1 MIGILNPVQSEC
13 MSFDEVHDKFGDK
26 ISFWGT
32 LGTQELLPFGTAE
45 DVYKIT
51 VSRLEKCGEKG
62 GME

>member
-13 MSFDEVHDKFGDK
+13 MSFDEFHDKFGDK